1 MKLETTT
8 YRAACRAKSRADFV
22 SKLGTTVEE
31 TDETLLWLERL
42 EEAGIIP
49 ASKLEALKKE
59 TEELRRILS
68 ASLTTAKS
76 R

>member
-1 MKLETTT
+1 VKLETTT
-8 YRAACRAKSRADFV
+8 YRAACRAKWRADFV

-42 EEAGIIP
+42 EGAGIIP
-49 ASKLEALKKE
+49 ASKLEALEKE
-59 TEELRRILS
+59 TEELLRILS
-68 ASLTTAKS
+68 ASLTTAKN